1 MSQRVCAIASRLH
14 SGDATTLP
22 SEGTSTRGD
31 AARPGLAARAR
42 PGMISHGGDNL
53 VHVSLCVLHS
63 QSAVIRV
70 VVFVC
75 DMSALEEAQNV
86 NPQAMS
92 CKTILG
98 RCDAFHFFAVDA
110 RIRAG

>member
-1 MSQRVCAIASRLH
+1 
-14 SGDATTLP
+14 
-22 SEGTSTRGD
+22 
-31 AARPGLAARAR
+31 
-42 PGMISHGGDNL
+42 MISHGGDNL

-86 NPQAMS
+86 NPQAIYIIIYLS
-92 CKTILG
+92 RKFRRRL
-98 RCDAFHFFAVDA
+98 RVRPLF
-110 RIRAG
+110 